1 MQTIFL
7 SSGKKNVLTF
17 LLNII
22 LQIKLEITKWQRLVI
37 LPSYIKNILQII
49 ELLHF
54 PYMKNISPML
64 TSKWYYYY
72 IYSWM

>member
-22 LQIKLEITKWQRLVI
+22 LKIKLEITKWQRLVI
-37 LPSYIKNILQII
+37 LPSYTKNIIQIMNYYTFLN
-49 ELLHF
+49 EEYF
-54 PYMKNISPML
+54 PHAN
-64 TSKWYYYY
+64 
-72 IYSWM
+72 